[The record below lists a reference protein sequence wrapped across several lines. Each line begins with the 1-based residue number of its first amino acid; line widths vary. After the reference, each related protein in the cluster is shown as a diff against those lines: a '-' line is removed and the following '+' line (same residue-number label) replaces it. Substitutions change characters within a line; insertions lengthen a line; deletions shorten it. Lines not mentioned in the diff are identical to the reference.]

1 MPPGANCT
9 RGHLSEKRHFSFGT
23 VWSNIAVESKVQEEI
38 SLKER
43 IVDVHSHVVPPE
55 YVEAL
60 KRAGKLMEDGFPC
73 PAWNVDAHR
82 AYMEK
87 AGIGHC
93 VLSVSSPHQMVGSI
107 KEGLELT
114 QRLNDYMAELSCREP
129 ESFSFAACLP
139 LPLVDEAAAE
149 AARALDHLGA
159 CAVKMPSNACGL
171 YPGDKRLAPLM
182 DVLNE
187 REAVVFLHPCK
198 PPVVPEGCYTAG
210 PLPLF
215 EFLGD
220 TTRAAIN
227 LLVSGVTKRWPAVK
241 YVVPHTGSFLP
252 PLVDRLTGMTQVMAA
267 QGVGDPIDVRS
278 ELRHFYFD
286 LAGNALPAAL
296 PALLSV
302 TTPDHLLFGG
312 DFPYTPA
319 EMVQGHIR
327 RFRESELTAPWLEDI
342 LAGNARCLLKL

>member
-1 MPPGANCT
+1 M
-9 RGHLSEKRHFSFGT
+9 
-23 VWSNIAVESKVQEEI
+23 I
-38 SLKER
+38 ER
-43 IVDVHSHVVPPE
+43 IVDVHSHIVPPE
-55 YVEAL
+55 YVDAL
-60 KRAGKLMEDGFPC
+60 KRTGKLMEDGFPC

-93 VLSVSSPHQMVGSI
+93 VLSVSSPHQMVGST

-114 QRLNDYMAELSCREP
+114 QRLNDYMAELSCRDP
-129 ESFSFAACLP
+129 ETFSFAACLP

-149 AARALDHLGA
+149 AARALDQLGA

-171 YPGDKRLAPLM
+171 YPGDERLAPLM

-198 PPVVPEGCYTAG
+198 PPVVPKGCYTAG

-220 TTRAAIN
+220 TTRAVIN

-252 PLVDRLTGMTQVMAA
+252 PLVDRLTSMTQVMASK
-267 QGVGDPIDVRS
+267 GIGEPIDVRA
-278 ELRHFYFD
+278 ELEHVFFD

-296 PALLSV
+296 PALLTV

-319 EMVQGHIR
+319 EMVNGHIQKLCR
-327 RFRESELTAPWLEDI
+327 SELTAPWIDDI
-342 LAGNARCLLKL
+342 LAGNAKRLLKIK

>member
-1 MPPGANCT
+1 M
-9 RGHLSEKRHFSFGT
+9 
-23 VWSNIAVESKVQEEI
+23 QEGI

-43 IVDVHSHVVPPE
+43 MIDVHSHIVPTE
-55 YVEAL
+55 YVDAL

-73 PAWNVDAHR
+73 PAWDLDSHY

-93 VLSVSSPHQMVGSI
+93 VLSVSSPHQMVGSTE
-107 KEGLELT
+107 EGLELT
-114 QRLNDYMAELSCREP
+114 QRLNDDMAELSYHDP

-149 AARALDHLGA
+149 AVRALDHLGA
-159 CAVKMPSNACGL
+159 CAVKMPSNAWGL
-171 YPGDKRLAPLM
+171 YPGDERLVPLM

-187 REAVVFLHPCK
+187 RGAVVLLHPCK

-220 TTRAAIN
+220 TTRAVIN
-227 LLVSGVTKRWPAVK
+227 LLVSGATRRWPAVK
-241 YVVPHTGSFLP
+241 YIVPHTGSFLP
-252 PLVDRLTGMTQVMAA
+252 PLVDRLTGMTQVMAS
-267 QGVGDPIDVRS
+267 QGIGEPIDVRA
-278 ELRHFYFD
+278 ELGHVYFD

-296 PALLSV
+296 PALLTV

-327 RFRESELTAPWLEDI
+327 RFRESELSAPWLEDI
-342 LAGNARCLLKL
+342 LAGNARRLLKL